1 MSADESNADA
11 STSKEDSKDS
21 ISESPGEQNENVA
34 DASKSV
40 DSSAAGD
47 SALDTDT
54 PDAQPNEN
62 FKSIDEETAD
72 KTSKSDDTV
81 SEAPSESKDEGV
93 SAKKEVESS
102 TYSTRG
108 RSSNDPDIDSRV
120 AREALEDIGR
130 KESSS
135 TNSLG
140 ASFLESLSEEE
151 RRSRTRFLPEVEGI
165 HSLRKLEI
173 KEDLHLARSLLA
185 SAGSVLAKKK
195 KRSSRNDEGAM
206 DVDGAGGIAPSVET
220 AEAPRSGHT
229 VEMRSRDL
237 IIPCQVFVA
246 PPGVKADEDGR
257 TSPVPPKNGVQSP
270 LEVDSVTAFNPPRP
284 PESIGAK
291 KKHRMLRWERRPED
305 VESDLNNY
313 RKTVQRTR
321 QELQNA
327 ETEYGRL
334 QTVDAHLRWHFLN
347 HLNLLNDEYMRLN
360 GEMGLVQQECIKAA
374 DLFAS
379 RTRSRGAGK
388 GSYVMRDVL
397 HVLKQRGTENDNME
411 TEITAASVQTL
422 LPAIVPG
429 IGGVPFTSL
438 KDFKHDTTVEMNKSA
453 NAWIVAGD
461 KVETPYGEGEVVTVR
476 SATVDRA
483 SGKASSE
490 KSAEAPTNADSAKH
504 GEKLE
509 EYKPAAIL
517 PPIVSVKLPFGIGHF
532 TMSEIKTLESPAS
545 FTDKHLAK
553 RWESMVETAMAV
565 GGALDV
571 GAMCSVDVVPPEEEK
586 DEETDMDVDGPATS
600 SNEEKND
607 TLEDEDARFLPF
619 GSGLMPTAYGRG
631 AFLATMPLEEIEKE
645 IHHALHDGEGV
656 LGRPTNPGVPDDI
669 KEWEKQQ
676 QEFLTLKAESLHLR
690 NNLFRQRRIRLL
702 NMRTRDSAVDRYERA
717 ESLVTEM
724 RADLKSLIGRL
735 DTDLKE
741 LGKWKNRRVVV
752 VFSEISEIDCTPGI
766 NEEMA
771 EKILADF
778 YCGEDEEAGEASPLK
793 RQRRSTRSEEEIE
806 GEVIAYR
813 EGASDRESFEDLSGD
828 ETEANRAAKKIRTSQ

>member
-11 STSKEDSKDS
+11 SMKKEDSKDI
-21 ISESPGEQNENVA
+21 ISESAGDQNEDVP
-34 DASKSV
+34 DASKSA
-40 DSSAAGD
+40 DSSVAAE
-47 SALDTDT
+47 SAADTDIA
-54 PDAQPNEN
+54 DAQADEN
-62 FKSIDEETAD
+62 
-72 KTSKSDDTV
+72 SKSMDEDTTDKASKADDTA
-81 SEAPSESKDEGV
+81 SEAPSEAKGAEG
-93 SAKKEVESS
+93 SSSKKEAESS

-108 RSSNDPDIDSRV
+108 RSSNDAELNTRA
-120 AREALEDIGR
+120 AREALEDLGR
-130 KESSS
+130 KESTS
-135 TNSLG
+135 TTSLG

-151 RRSRTRFLPEVEGI
+151 RRSRTRFLPEVEGM

-173 KEDLHLARSLLA
+173 KEDLHLARSILA
-185 SAGSVLAKKK
+185 SASSAVAKKK
-195 KRSSRNDEGAM
+195 KRGSRNDEGAM
-206 DVDGAGGIAPSVET
+206 DVDGDSGISPSEEISET
-220 AEAPRSGHT
+220 PRSGHT

-237 IIPCQVFVA
+237 IIPCQAFVA
-246 PPGVKADEDGR
+246 PPGVKADEEGR
-257 TSPVPPKNGVQSP
+257 TSPVQPKNGVQSP

-347 HLNLLNDEYMRLN
+347 HLNLLNDEYVRLN
-360 GEMGLVQQECIKAA
+360 GEMGLVQQECVKAS
-374 DLFAS
+374 DLLTS

-397 HVLKQRGTENDNME
+397 NVLKQRGTENADEME
-411 TEITAASVQTL
+411 TEITEASVQTL

-429 IGGVPFTSL
+429 VGGVPFSSL
-438 KDFKHDTTVEMNKSA
+438 KDFKHDTTVEMNKPA

-461 KVETPYGEGEVVTVR
+461 KVETPYGKGEVITVR
-476 SATVDRA
+476 PAAVDSA
-483 SGKASSE
+483 SGKAASG
-490 KSAEAPTNADSAKH
+490 KSAEGEDPSTTDSSKQ
-504 GEKLE
+504 GGKLE
-509 EYKPAAIL
+509 EYKPAAIF
-517 PPIVSVKLPFGIGHF
+517 PPMVSVRLPFGTGHF
-532 TMSEIKTLESPAS
+532 TLSQIKILESPSS
-545 FTDKHLAK
+545 FTDKQLAK
-553 RWESMVETAMAV
+553 RWENMVETAMAV

-571 GAMCSVDVVPPEEEK
+571 GAMCSLDVVPPEEEN
-586 DEETDMDVDGPATS
+586 DEETGMDVDRPVTS
-600 SNEEKND
+600 NDEEKKD
-607 TLEDEDARFLPF
+607 TLDDEDARFLPF

-631 AFLATMPLEEIEKE
+631 AFLATMPLEELEKE

-656 LGRPTNPGVPDDI
+656 LGRPSNPGVPDDI
-669 KEWEKQQ
+669 QEWEKQQ
-676 QEFLTLKAESLHLR
+676 QELLTLKAESLHLR

-717 ESLVTEM
+717 DALVTEM

-741 LGKWKNRRVVV
+741 LG
-752 VFSEISEIDCTPGI
+752 I

-778 YCGEDEEAGEASPLK
+778 YRGEDEEAGEASPLK
-793 RQRRSTRSEEEIE
+793 RQRRATRTEEEIE
-806 GEVIAYR
+806 GDVIAYR
-813 EGASDRESFEDLSGD
+813 EGASDRESIEDLSGD
-828 ETEANRAAKKIRTSQ
+828 EIEAHRASKKIRPSQ

>member
-1 MSADESNADA
+1 MSADGTNVDA
-11 STSKEDSKDS
+11 SMNKEASKEST
-21 ISESPGEQNENVA
+21 SESPGDQNDGVPGASSVVA
-34 DASKSV
+34 E
-40 DSSAAGD
+40 SAA
-47 SALDTDT
+47 DTDT
-54 PDAQPNEN
+54 ADAQLDEN
-62 FKSIDEETAD
+62 VKSMDDNNNKA
-72 KTSKSDDTV
+72 SKGDDTA
-81 SEAPSESKDEGV
+81 SEAPSESKDADA
-93 SAKKEVESS
+93 SSTKKEAELS

-108 RSSNDPDIDSRV
+108 RSSNDPDFDSRV
-120 AREALEDIGR
+120 AREALEEIGR

-135 TNSLG
+135 TTSLG

-151 RRSRTRFLPEVEGI
+151 RRSRTRYLPEVDGM

-173 KEDLHLARSLLA
+173 KEDLHLARALLA
-185 SAGSVLAKKK
+185 SASSITGKKK
-195 KRSSRNDEGAM
+195 KRGSRNDEGAM
-206 DVDGAGGIAPSVET
+206 DVDGGGVLSPDEDISET
-220 AEAPRSGHT
+220 PRSGHI

-237 IIPCQVFVA
+237 IIPCQAFVA
-246 PPGVKADEDGR
+246 PPGVMVDEEGG

-347 HLNLLNDEYMRLN
+347 HLNLLNDEYVRLN

-374 DLFAS
+374 DLVAS

-397 HVLKQRGTENDNME
+397 NVLKQRQTENPDEMQTDINE
-411 TEITAASVQTL
+411 AAVQSL

-429 IGGVPFTSL
+429 IGGVPFATL
-438 KDFKHDTTVEMNKSA
+438 KDFKNDTTIEMNKPA

-461 KVETPYGEGEVVTVR
+461 KVETPYGKGEVVAVR
-476 SATVDRA
+476 AASVDRT
-483 SGKASSE
+483 SGKASS
-490 KSAEAPTNADSAKH
+490 KNSAGGEDPSNADSSKP

-517 PPIVSVKLPFGIGHF
+517 PPVISVRLPFGTGHF
-532 TMSEIKTLESPAS
+532 TMSQIKVLESPAS
-545 FTDKHLAK
+545 FTDKQLAK
-553 RWESMVETAMAV
+553 RWESMVETAMDV

-571 GAMCSVDVVPPEEEK
+571 GAMSSLDVVPAEEEI
-586 DEETDMDVDGPATS
+586 DEDAVMDVDRPAA
-600 SNEEKND
+600 SNDEENND
-607 TLEDEDARFLPF
+607 ALDDEDARFLPF

-631 AFLATMPLEEIEKE
+631 VFLATMPLEELEKE

-702 NMRTRDSAVDRYERA
+702 NTRTRDSAVDRYERA
-717 ESLVTEM
+717 ESLVAEM
-724 RADLKSLIGRL
+724 RVDLKSLIGRL

-741 LGKWKNRRVVV
+741 LG
-752 VFSEISEIDCTPGI
+752 I
-766 NEEMA
+766 NEDMA

-778 YCGEDEEAGEASPLK
+778 YRGEDEEEGEASPLK
-793 RQRRSTRSEEEIE
+793 RQRRSTRTDEEID
-806 GEVIAYR
+806 GDVIAYR

-828 ETEANRAAKKIRTSQ
+828 EMEAHRAKKIRPSQ